1 MRVTRAEALDGV
13 RRARVGRMA
22 TITPEG
28 RPHVVPFVFVLIG
41 EDPDLH
47 AYWVVDRKQRR
58 WDVSP
63 SGDKWKVTDP
73 AALWVSH

>member
-1 MRVTRAEALDGV
+1 
-13 RRARVGRMA
+13 MA

-47 AYWVVDRKQRR
+47 AYWVVDRKQKRSRFLLTVERR
-58 WDVSP
+58 PKRGLVFRLFLPESNEEMAQENA
-63 SGDKWKVTDP
+63 G
-73 AALWVSH
+73 A